1 MNAPLPPPGLPAP
14 PLSVFGARRAGPRP
28 PRGFA
33 SRLASRLAALALAAS
48 ALAAMA
54 TVTVRDDGGQTL
66 TLAQPARRV
75 VTLSPHLAE
84 LVFAAGAGDRLVG
97 VMRYTDHPEA
107 AARLPLVGDAFA
119 VNLEAVAA
127 LKPDLLLV
135 WTSGLNPRQQQAVRT
150 LGIPVYDSETTSVE
164 GIADTLERLGRLLGT
179 EATATAAARDTRE
192 RWAALRA
199 RHAGRRPL
207 RVFYQL
213 WDEPLMTVNR
223 KHLIAQAIE
232 ACGGVNVFGAETALT
247 PTVGWEAAVAANPEL
262 VVSGMSRDEPARLG
276 GWRRFPRVDAVRR
289 QQLVALDSEAIAR
302 MSPRF
307 VDAALKLC
315 EAIET
320 ARQAAAQTPP
330 VSRQSQP

>member
-1 MNAPLPPPGLPAP
+1 MTAALE
-14 PLSVFGARRAGPRP
+14 PRP
-28 PRGFA
+28 PVCRVDPHRPVAVARPARGFA
-33 SRLASRLAALALAAS
+33 PRLAAGLAALVLAAS
-48 ALAAMA
+48 ALPAGSA
-54 TVTVRDDGGQTL
+54 VTVRDDGGQTL
-66 TLAQPARRV
+66 ALAQPARRV

-97 VMRYTDHPEA
+97 VMRYSDYPEA

-150 LGIPVYDSETTSVE
+150 LGIPVYDSETTSVD

-179 EATATAAARDTRE
+179 EAAAGTAARDTRE

-199 RHAGRRPL
+199 RYAARRPV

-262 VVSGMSRDEPARLG
+262 VVSGMSRDEPARLAA
-276 GWRRFPRVDAVRR
+276 WRRFPRVDAVRR
-289 QQLVALDSEAIAR
+289 HQLVALDSEAIAR

-307 VDAALKLC
+307 VDAAGLLC
-315 EAIET
+315 DAIEA